1 LGRAWLVSPLR
12 GDIARVPALR
22 QADFVLGQFPIG
34 TIPIIDMAP
43 DIRAKSHKIM
53 VGGVDKYHFGAPAP
67 GERNAH
73 K

>member
-1 LGRAWLVSPLR
+1 
-12 GDIARVPALR
+12 
-22 QADFVLGQFPIG
+22 
-34 TIPIIDMAP
+34 MAP
-43 DIRAKSHKIM
+43 DIRAKSYKIM